1 MITLQGS
8 VYVPTAVPNQGVDF
22 QIGLLYVQLNRIVY
36 DNCLNFRFITTN
48 VNILCIFIYD
58 NRTCAVHF
66 RDIIIKICCAN
77 YEEVEYRC
85 VGEYTRCVS
94 ITDVL
99 VSITYVLVSIAYV
112 LVSITDVLVS
122 ITDVLVSI
130 TYVGEH
136 NICVGDYSMCWSA

>member
-1 MITLQGS
+1 M
-8 VYVPTAVPNQGVDF
+8 
-22 QIGLLYVQLNRIVY
+22 
-36 DNCLNFRFITTN
+36 NCLRSLLKLSFQNYKCKHPLYF
-48 VNILCIFIYD
+48 FIYD

-66 RDIIIKICCAN
+66 RNMITKICCAN

-85 VGEYTRCVS
+85 VGEYTRYVS

-112 LVSITDVLVS
+112 LVSRTDVLVS

-130 TYVGEH
+130 KCVGEY